1 MTICVNKVQLI
12 KQYHYDT
19 IKPYLVMKVVNILKD
34 KNKKVL
40 EVVIPVII
48 AVVAVVFFAITGHV
62 TKSIDGETTTVP
74 KTTEEPTSESSTTG
88 SSKVTL
94 VAVGDNLIHNTLI
107 ESGQKK
113 DGTLDYSG
121 FYKNIKN
128 DISSADIAVINQETR
143 LGGSEFEYKGYP
155 CFNTPWEV
163 GTAAIDAGFDIFTCA
178 TNHTMDI
185 GFAGIEQECKFFD
198 NHPEV
203 VHVGSND
210 TEEDYN
216 NIVYYTK
223 NDIKFAILNYTYGTN
238 GISIPKDKPWCVN
251 MMDKDKIT
259 SDVKAAKEN
268 ADVVIVFPHWGT
280 ENSTSVSSYQE
291 EYTKF
296 FSDLGVDIVIGTHP
310 HVLQPVEWVKNEKTG
325 KKMLVYYSLGNFIS
339 HQTSLNQL
347 CGGMAKITIEKNNG
361 EITISSAKLV
371 PVVCWYRST
380 SGAYNFSVYKL
391 SDYTDEL
398 AEQHHQ
404 KGATRKYFTDY
415 SKDIVSDEFLEIN

>member
-1 MTICVNKVQLI
+1 
-12 KQYHYDT
+12 
-19 IKPYLVMKVVNILKD
+19 MKVVNILKD
-34 KNKKVL
+34 KNKKIL
-40 EVVIPVII
+40 EIVIPVII
-48 AVVAVVFFAITGHV
+48 AVITVVFFAVSGHIT
-62 TKSIDGETTTVP
+62 KNIDGEKTAAESTVP
-74 KTTEEPTSESSTTG
+74 QTSEAPTLA

-107 ESGQKK
+107 DAGQNK
-113 DGTLDYSG
+113 DGTLDYSS
-121 FYKNIKN
+121 FYENIKN
-128 DISSADIAVINQETR
+128 DISSADIAVINQETI

-155 CFNTPWEV
+155 CFNSPWEI

-178 TNHTMDI
+178 TNHAMDV

-198 NHPEV
+198 SHPEV

-216 NIVYYTK
+216 AITYYTK

-238 GISIPKDKPWCVN
+238 GIPLPKDKPWAVN

-259 SDVKAAKEN
+259 SDVNTAKEN

-291 EYTKF
+291 EYTKL
-296 FSDLGVDIVIGTHP
+296 FSDLGVDIVIGSHP
-310 HVLQPVEWVKNEKTG
+310 HVLQPVEWVENETTG

-361 EITISSAKLV
+361 EISITSAKLT
-371 PVVCWYRST
+371 PVVSWYRST

-404 KGATRKYFTDY
+404 KGATPKYFTDY
-415 SKDIVSDEFLEIN
+415 SKDIVSDEFLEIG